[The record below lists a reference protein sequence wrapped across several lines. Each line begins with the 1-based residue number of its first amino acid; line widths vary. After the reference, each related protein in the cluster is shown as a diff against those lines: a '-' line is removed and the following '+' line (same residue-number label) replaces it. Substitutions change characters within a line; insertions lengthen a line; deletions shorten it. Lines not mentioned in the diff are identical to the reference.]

1 MLEKLLKIM
10 IMVHL
15 KTIYTFFN
23 YEIRNVDDAV
33 EFYLQVSQDVNKSF
47 VGGDVN
53 QVQAIER
60 RSLRNSDWKVGWG
73 RDVPF
78 VAYGGDTVGLLK

>member
-33 EFYLQVSQDVNKSF
+33 EFYL
-47 VGGDVN
+47 
-53 QVQAIER
+53 
-60 RSLRNSDWKVGWG
+60 
-73 RDVPF
+73 
-78 VAYGGDTVGLLK
+78 